1 MKLKESI
8 AKRVQELCVKNKLT
22 VHGLSLK
29 TGVANSTLCDI
40 VNARNESVQ
49 IKFIYGI
56 CAGLSMSL
64 EDFFASPYFDKNE
77 LTD

>member
-1 MKLKESI
+1 MRLKDAI
-8 AKRVQELCVKNKLT
+8 ATRVKELCKERNLT

-29 TGVANSTLCDI
+29 TGVANSTLVDM
-40 VNARNESVQ
+40 VKARNESIQ

-56 CAGLSMSL
+56 CAGLNISL
-64 EDFFASPYFDKNE
+64 NDFFARPYFNMDS